1 MFRLLWPVIWLSVH
15 TTSRNRLQC
24 LPWNT
29 FYLCLFTDFL
39 LNINEFVYIC
49 VCCWVSFLMNEL
61 FRIICKVFQLRLI
74 TVSDNNK
81 LKVEKEVGQ
90 FVLGPFW
97 EQIGSVTGIS
107 AKHFRVN
114 VLFSGNCSWLG
125 HMEIKWAMHDKLF
138 LSTQIVVETAI
149 FLQQKWPT
157 WAGTNCRLRSVI
169 TLGKLLI
176 CFLFVLEHT
185 LSGLLFLASSIQPHA
200 TQYPYGIC
208 QERCHL

>member
-1 MFRLLWPVIWLSVH
+1 M
-15 TTSRNRLQC
+15 N
-24 LPWNT
+24 
-29 FYLCLFTDFL
+29 LCIYVCVVGFLFL
-39 LNINEFVYIC
+39 INEP
-49 VCCWVSFLMNEL
+49 
-61 FRIICKVFQLRLI
+61 FRIICKVFQLMLI

-81 LKVEKEVGQ
+81 LKVEKEVGK

-114 VLFSGNCSWLG
+114 VLFSGNCSWLSR
-125 HMEIKWAMHDKLF
+125 MEIKWAMQAF